1 MTIANDWDV
10 KSQTKQIKLRL
21 YWLEY
26 KLYHSANNSVLRTIT
41 ETLKSFEAGLLLK
54 SKSKHVNT
62 ELSQR

>member
-10 KSQTKQIKLRL
+10 KHQTKQIKLRL

-41 ETLKSFEAGLLLK
+41 ETL
-54 SKSKHVNT
+54 T
-62 ELSQR
+62 EKLRGGAAIEK